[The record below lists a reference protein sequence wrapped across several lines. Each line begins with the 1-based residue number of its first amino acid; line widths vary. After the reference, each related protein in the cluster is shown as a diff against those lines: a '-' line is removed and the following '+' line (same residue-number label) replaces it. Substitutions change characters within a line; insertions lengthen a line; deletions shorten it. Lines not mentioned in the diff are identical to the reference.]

1 MRNHLQSVCLIIIL
15 QIIETKSA
23 AFLSKSR
30 NEITKKTY
38 VTSATPLLA
47 SVSEPATFPNKG
59 DAEYDYNSDNPSLP
73 ELFPEFAESLTS
85 LGYATPTPIQD
96 SSAQRALDGENLLL
110 IAPTGSGKTLAY
122 YLPALS
128 KAMREDGTVL
138 VVSPTRE
145 LALQLCGDAVSLL
158 STEMDNPES
167 RVLLAVRGVAPPNA
181 EQLSKA
187 TMLIGTPPELYT
199 VLTKV
204 DRGYGFI
211 AGDTLSAVI
220 LDEAD
225 VLLPPPPK
233 GLRTGLDTGSQKKN
247 QKNANSPQ
255 DQRRKQEQ
263 RRKLLTA
270 KRQGIEFTSTNQI
283 VSPTEKI
290 LNMIASS
297 SLIGGDNASPAQ
309 ILAGSAT
316 ASRKTL
322 DRLNKSL
329 RNAAVDAALP
339 YDMVWSGDFK
349 ACRPVEGPLGAN
361 SAGDSESASKQAD
374 EAQHTIRAVTV
385 PPQVTHQYV
394 QLNKE
399 SATQATEIFKAV
411 ASVTKTLK
419 PDIALVFLCGEFAKT
434 KEAAKA
440 KAKPVPK
447 GATAKARRN
456 SMLKYNRIADK
467 VKSQEEK
474 KKNATPK
481 DSLSARNACSILK
494 DFGVD
499 AKPLHVALG
508 LEGRDDVDE
517 EDDSPSF
524 LVTFEGSARGLHF
537 DNVDVVFVVGRPK
550 SAASYL
556 HLAGR
561 VGRSSADNGSI
572 VVRPGKVVSFCTK
585 GSSVELEK
593 WVKQTG
599 GKSLGEISIS

>member
-1 MRNHLQSVCLIIIL
+1 MRNLLQSVCLIIIL
-15 QIIETKSA
+15 HIIETKSA

-30 NEITKKTY
+30 NENTKKTY
-38 VTSATPLLA
+38 ITSATPLLA
-47 SVSEPATFPNKG
+47 SVSEPATLPNKG
-59 DAEYDYNSDNPSLP
+59 DAEYDCNSNDPSLP
-73 ELFPEFAESLTS
+73 ELFPEFANSLTS

-167 RVLLAVRGVAPPNA
+167 SVLLAVRGVAPPNP

-204 DRGYGFI
+204 DTGGFI

-233 GLRTGLDTGSQKKN
+233 GLRTGLDIGSRKKN
-247 QKNANSPQ
+247 QKNESSPQ

-297 SLIGGDNASPAQ
+297 SLMGGDNASPAQ

-349 ACRPVEGPLGAN
+349 ACRPVEGPLGVN
-361 SAGDSESASKQAD
+361 FTGDSESAQAD

-394 QLNKE
+394 PLSKE
-399 SATQATEIFKAV
+399 SATQPTEILKAV
-411 ASVTKTLK
+411 ASVTKTLN

-434 KEAAKA
+434 KESAKA

-456 SMLKYNRIADK
+456 SMLKYKRIAAK

-474 KKNATPK
+474 KKKNTTPK

-517 EDDSPSF
+517 EDDSTSF

-537 DNVDVVFVVGRPK
+537 DNVDVVFVVGRPT

-572 VVRPGKVVSFCTK
+572 LVRPGKVVSFCTK
-585 GSSVELEK
+585 GSSKELEK

-599 GKSLGEISIS
+599 GKSLEELSIS